1 MLCGALSKMK
11 LTKTFFRFF
20 PTPKYI
26 SMSHVGMEISS
37 TSIRFL
43 ELVRSRGKLKLGRFS
58 NQMLPTP
65 LISGES
71 LTQNKDLVASLKKVQ
86 RTNRLSFVEVAIPEE
101 KAYLFTTEIP
111 SGDEVAVRNHIEYH
125 LEENVPVSLAE
136 AVFDYHIIK
145 KGNKKGS
152 DFASVAVVPRIV
164 MDEYIDLFEMCG
176 MTPVS
181 FLIENQALARAVVRQ
196 DDMNMY
202 LIVNVGA
209 KKTVLSIMSE
219 QAVQFTSTVNI
230 GEEDFTNA
238 IAKEYSV
245 SKDEAVRLKQNKG
258 IVKNED
264 NTAFFLSLV
273 NVASALRDEIQRV
286 HNYWLSHVE
295 KSGGDVSAPFKIL
308 LAGRD
313 SSIIG
318 FREYMALSLKMP
330 VELVNVWANVFSF
343 NDEIPP
349 IEYLESLDYATVIGL
364 ALPKSPTGDI
374 IK

>member
-1 MLCGALSKMK
+1 MN
-11 LTKTFFRFF
+11 LTKTFFRYF

-26 SMSHVGMEISS
+26 AMAHVGLDI
-37 TSIRFL
+37 TPASIRCL
-43 ELVRSRGKLKLGRFS
+43 ELSRSSKGLKLGRFA
-58 NQMLPTP
+58 NLPLPSPLTP
-65 LISGES
+65 GEPMVG
-71 LTQNKDLVASLKKVQ
+71 NKDLQTALKKVQ
-86 RTNRLSFVEVAIPEE
+86 RNNKLSFVEIAIPEE
-101 KAYLFTTEIP
+101 RAYLFTTEIP
-111 SGDEVAVRNHIEYH
+111 SGDAEAVRSHIEYH
-125 LEENVPVSLAE
+125 LEENVPVSLSE

-145 KGNKKGS
+145 KNTKKGS
-152 DFASVAVVPRIV
+152 DFASVAVVPQPV
-164 MDEYIDLFEMCG
+164 LDEYIELCASCG
-176 MTPVS
+176 LTPVS

-196 DDMNMY
+196 DDMGMY
-202 LIVNVGA
+202 LIVNIGP

-238 IAKEYSV
+238 VMKEYSV
-245 SKDEAVRLKQNKG
+245 TKEEAVRQKQNKG
-258 IVKNED
+258 FVKNND

-273 NVASALRDEIQRV
+273 NVASALRDEITRV
-286 HNYWLSHVE
+286 HTYWLSRVE
-295 KSGGDVSAPFKIL
+295 KMGNDTSAPFKIL

-364 ALPKSPTGDI
+364 ALPKDI
-374 IK
+374 SRGMLGA